1 MSFSGRVKG
10 ASHEGGL
17 IVSFEGRPPRLG
29 ASIRISGGK
38 ILGRVNTVLGPV
50 DDPLI
55 HVHPLMEGIDTV
67 AAVGSPVEI
76 APRVRTSKK
85 QRHRGNVRGDRNF
98 KRQPSK
104 GHRKGQKSKGRGR
117 ASGGPS
123 GRRRPV
129 NKPPMGRRGNRG
141 RGRNRR

>member
-10 ASHEGGL
+10 ASPEGGL
-17 IVSFEGRPPRLG
+17 MVSFEGRPPRLG

-76 APRVRTSKK
+76 APRVRSSQKK
-85 QRHRGNVRGDRNF
+85 RHRGQRRENRSF

-104 GHRKGQKSKGRGR
+104 DHRKGQKSKGRGR
-117 ASGGPS
+117 TSGGPS
-123 GRRRPV
+123 GRRRPT
-129 NKPPMGRRGNRG
+129 NKPPMGRRGKRG
-141 RGRNRR
+141 RGKNRR